1 MSTVLIL
8 DADPVS
14 RRRTIAAVRYGGFK
28 TTRARNLADAHR
40 LLRRNR
46 YTAVIVD
53 PGTGPDSR
61 ALIEALRAQTDAPIV
76 AVSASVDQQ
85 YKIAILDAGADD
97 YLTGPVDPEELLARV
112 RAVSRRVPQLE
123 EARPIVTADFTM
135 HLADR
140 RLFRTDKTEITLS
153 PTEWRLIEVLARHS
167 GHLVSRRRA
176 AHIGL
181 GTASGRQDAVP
192 TGTDGEHPPKDRTG
206 SVPASLLRYGS
217 RPGTSFRPRGR
228 TIGESRLRHAPR
240 CRAALSTR
248 MIVSRLVRGERR
260 SLE

>member
-8 DADPVS
+8 DADPAS

-167 GHLVSRRRA
+167 GHLVSREELLISVWGPQAADKTQYLRVQMASIRRKIEPDPSRPRYFVTA
-176 AHIGL
+176 PGL
-181 GTASGRQDAVP
+181 GLRFNPEGEPSENADCATHHDVP
-192 TGTDGEHPPKDRTG
+192 
-206 SVPASLLRYGS
+206 
-217 RPGTSFRPRGR
+217 
-228 TIGESRLRHAPR
+228 
-240 CRAALSTR
+240 
-248 MIVSRLVRGERR
+248 
-260 SLE
+260 